1 MHPEDAPIKACSN
14 ESLPDDGKIMEIA
27 NIRGE
32 IRRHEPLSRHTSF
45 GIGGPADILAY
56 PVDRDDLMALLS
68 GIKKQGVN
76 YIVIGSGTNLLVRD
90 GGFRGVVICLKRLDA
105 IRIEREYHSVGG
117 TFSVVYIEAGALLSR
132 LLSFTMEQGLT
143 GLEFATGIP
152 GTVGGAICMNAGT
165 AAGEIGDIVDSV
177 TMISPNGALITRGR
191 EEIGFGYRASNI
203 PEGHIICDARI
214 VLRHGDRERIK
225 ARVMEIQETRKQ
237 RQPRGYPSA
246 GSVFKN
252 PQEEAAGKLI
262 EAAKLKGKKVGDA
275 QVSDKHA
282 NFIVNLGKARAKD
295 VMALMEIVKQTVLDV
310 HGVRL
315 EPEIKIIGEDERA
328 NSRDT

>member
-1 MHPEDAPIKACSN
+1 
-14 ESLPDDGKIMEIA
+14 MEIA
-27 NIRGE
+27 NIKGE

-56 PVDRDDLMALLS
+56 PADRNDLLALLS

-76 YIVIGSGTNLLVRD
+76 YIVIGGGTNLLVRD
-90 GGFRGVVICLKRLDA
+90 GGFRGVVICLQRLDT
-105 IRIEREYHSVGG
+105 IRIEREYRSVGG
-117 TFSVVYIEAGALLSR
+117 TFSEVYAQAGALLPK
-132 LLSFTMEQGLT
+132 LLSFATEQALT
-143 GLEFATGIP
+143 GLEFAAGIP

-165 AAGEIGDIVDSV
+165 AAGEIGDVVDSV
-177 TMISPNGALITRGR
+177 TLISPDGTLVTLGR
-191 EEIGFGYRASNI
+191 EEIGFGYRTSNI
-203 PEGHIICDARI
+203 PAGHVVYDAKI

-225 ARVMEIQETRKQ
+225 ARVMEILDTRKQ
-237 RQPRGYPSA
+237 RQPWGFPSA

-262 EAAKLKGKKVGDA
+262 EAAKLKGRKVGDA

-282 NFIVNLGKARAKD
+282 NFIVNLGKAKAKD
-295 VMALMEIVKQTVLDV
+295 VVALMEIVRETVLDV

-315 EPEIKIIGEDERA
+315 EPEIKIIGED
-328 NSRDT
+328 

>member
-1 MHPEDAPIKACSN
+1 M
-14 ESLPDDGKIMEIA
+14 GKIMAIV
-27 NIRGE
+27 NIKGE

-45 GIGGPADILAY
+45 GIGGPADMFAY
-56 PVDRDDLMALLS
+56 PADRNDLVALLS
-68 GIKKQGVN
+68 GIKEQRVN
-76 YIVIGSGTNLLVRD
+76 YVVIGGGTNLLVRD
-90 GGFRGVVICLKRLDA
+90 GGFRGVVICLQRLDT

-117 TFSVVYIEAGALLSR
+117 TFSVVYTEAGALLPK
-132 LLSFTMEQGLT
+132 LLSFATEHGLT
-143 GLEFATGIP
+143 GLEFAAGIP

-165 AAGEIGDIVDSV
+165 AAGEMGDVVDSI
-177 TMISPNGALITRGR
+177 TLISPNGTLVARDR
-191 EEIGFGYRASNI
+191 EEIGFGYRTSNI
-203 PEGHIICDARI
+203 PVGHIVYDAKI
-214 VLRHGDRERIK
+214 ILRHGDRERIK
-225 ARVMEIQETRKQ
+225 ARVMEIQDTRKQ
-237 RQPRGYPSA
+237 RQPWGFPSA

-282 NFIVNLGKARAKD
+282 NFIVNLGKAKAKD

-315 EPEIKIIGEDERA
+315 EPEIKIIGED
-328 NSRDT
+328 